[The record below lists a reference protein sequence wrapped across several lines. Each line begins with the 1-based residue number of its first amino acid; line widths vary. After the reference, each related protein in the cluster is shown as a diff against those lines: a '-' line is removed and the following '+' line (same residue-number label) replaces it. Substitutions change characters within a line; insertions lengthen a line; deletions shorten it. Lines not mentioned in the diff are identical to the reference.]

1 MVLGKNKPHPTVYHQ
16 EVSSQIFF
24 SLFLLKRGI
33 PQGGSYSF
41 VEGRSLCCGL
51 SQPAPADP
59 HQPTEWGW
67 RDSALRLSSTSAAW
81 LGPR

>member
-1 MVLGKNKPHPTVYHQ
+1 MVLGKNAPHPTVYHQ
-16 EVSSQIFF
+16 GVSLEIF
-24 SLFLLKRGI
+24 LFLLKWGI

-59 HQPTEWGW
+59 HQPTERGW

-81 LGPR
+81 LGPQ